1 MTGSNGVA
9 ANGHINRLADV
20 TPAPAKPWHEW
31 KPLPTDKVDILVVVL
46 TYDKRAGCD
55 ILAYTNRLVQM
66 AYANPKVNRLEVA
79 YSYGYPTPRCRNA
92 ALKDA
97 KAKGYHFLMM
107 LDDDMRP
114 DMFYGLPGEPDA
126 QPFAETAIDFMMA
139 HDGPCIVG
147 APYCG
152 EPPHQPVLVMKDRT
166 QYPDMPDVE
175 GQKLDKYTRD
185 EAAILKGI
193 QRVAALPTGHIM
205 IDVRVTEVLDPP
217 WFDYEYDDE
226 PHNTA
231 LASTEDVYFT
241 RNLDW
246 LGVPSYCHWSAWAGH
261 HKRFLT
267 GKPRL
272 SPLHNVPAAIHA
284 AFERGWVPPSA
295 LAKRTSMTPTQNP
308 VSGAL
313 APVPQPEVCNG

>member
-1 MTGSNGVA
+1 MTGNGSL
-9 ANGHINRLADV
+9 NGTVNRMADV
-20 TPAPAKPWHEW
+20 NPAPAKPWHEW
-31 KPLPTDKVDILVVVL
+31 KPLPEKIDLLVVVL

-66 AYANPKVNRLEVA
+66 AFANPKINRLEVA
-79 YSYGYPTPRCRNA
+79 YTYGYPTPRCRNA

-114 DMFYGLPGEPDA
+114 DMFLGLEPDA
-126 QPFAETAIDFMMA
+126 QSFAETALDFMMK

-152 EPPHQPVLVMKDRT
+152 EPPNQQVLVMKDRT
-166 QYPDMPDVE
+166 DYPDMPDVE
-175 GQKLDKYTRD
+175 GSKLDKYTRD
-185 EAAILKGI
+185 EAAVMSGI
-193 QRVAALPTGHIM
+193 KRVAALPTGCI
-205 IDVRVTEVLDPP
+205 IVDTRVTEILDPP
-217 WFDYEYDDE
+217 WFDYEYSDE
-226 PHNTA
+226 PHNTT

-284 AFERGWVPPSA
+284 AFKRGWVPPSA
-295 LAKRTSMTPTQNP
+295 QVKQTAMTPQQP
-308 VSGAL
+308 VSGAS
-313 APVPQPEVCNG
+313 APVPQPEVCANGGR